1 MSHNVFKYL
10 MKEIKLINKELKD
23 ENDACSYRFSFS
35 TEAEDIE
42 KRRFPFILI
51 GPPDTPYED
60 GIYKGVFE
68 FPINYPNSPPKV
80 KIFDM
85 FHPNIYEDGTVCI
98 SILHKGEDAFGYEH
112 ISERWNPSLN
122 VTSVL
127 ISIISMIPSPNFDSP
142 ANVEASKLW
151 RENYPMFKKI
161 VYNYVSESQKK

>member
-10 MKEIKLINKELKD
+10 MKEIKLIKKELKD

-42 KRRFPFILI
+42 RRRFPFILI

-85 FHPNIYEDGTVCI
+85 FHPNIYEDGKVKNTV
-98 SILHKGEDAFGYEH
+98 
-112 ISERWNPSLN
+112 
-122 VTSVL
+122 
-127 ISIISMIPSPNFDSP
+127 
-142 ANVEASKLW
+142 
-151 RENYPMFKKI
+151 
-161 VYNYVSESQKK
+161 